1 MPPLNKSDR
10 QVKHSGQVFTPQF
23 LVRNIL
29 DFASYRG
36 NGILGKHVIDN
47 SCGDGAFLVEVVER
61 YCRQHIATAGNVDAK
76 RLRDELERFV
86 HGIEIDAEA
95 YSSCLL
101 NLDHVAAAY
110 GVGGVRW
117 DISNENALNVSR
129 YDGMMDFVVGN
140 PPYVRVHNLEG
151 DYDDVKRYSFA
162 RDGMTDLYLV
172 FYELGLRM
180 LGSGGRLCYIT
191 PSSWL
196 TSVAATN
203 MRRYIM
209 TSRTLSGVVD
219 LGHYQA
225 FGGITT
231 YTAIAL
237 FVMGQRHGS
246 VAYYSYSL
254 ERRETVFEG
263 YIPYADITICDGF
276 YLARPA
282 QLSLL
287 HGIKMRPADTLCSVK
302 NGFATLADKVFIL
315 DVPFDELTIPVLK
328 ASTGKWH
335 KGFFPYDT
343 NGKPLP
349 KEEIFSRPRVAD
361 YLNARKAELLKG
373 RDERNCPQ
381 WYLYGRSQAL
391 GDVYRD
397 KYAINT
403 LVRDKASVKLAK
415 APCGTGLYS
424 GLYILTHI
432 PFETIEK
439 TVRSDD
445 FIDYVRMLRKYKS
458 GGYYTFNSKDL
469 EQYLNAKLSQQKEN
483 HCHYDEQ
490 EFFGGNLVFL

>member
-1 MPPLNKSDR
+1 M
-10 QVKHSGQVFTPQF
+10 VKHSGQVFTPPF

-36 NGILGKHVIDN
+36 KGILGKHVIDN
-47 SCGDGAFLVEVVER
+47 SCGDGAFLVEVVDR
-61 YCRQHIATAGNVDAK
+61 YCRQHVAVAGNVDTE

-95 YSSCLL
+95 YGSCLL
-101 NLDHVAAAY
+101 NLDNAVAAY

-117 DISNENALNVSR
+117 DISNENALSVSR
-129 YDGMMDFVVGN
+129 HDGMMDFVVGN

-162 RDGMTDLYLV
+162 QDGMTDLYLV

-180 LGSGGRLCYIT
+180 LGESGRLCYIT

-203 MRRYIM
+203 MRRYI
-209 TSRTLSGVVD
+209 TTHRTLAGVVD

-231 YTAIAL
+231 YTAVAL
-237 FVMGQRHGS
+237 FVKGRRHSG
-246 VAYYSYSL
+246 VAYHSYSP
-254 ERRETVFEG
+254 ERREAAFVCD
-263 YIPYADITICDGF
+263 IPYGDINICDGF
-276 YLARPA
+276 YLAHPA
-282 QLSLL
+282 RLSLL
-287 HGIKMRPADTLCSVK
+287 RDIKKGRRADAVCTVK

-328 ASTGKWH
+328 ASTGQWRRA
-335 KGFFPYDT
+335 FFPYDR

-349 KEEIFSRPRVAD
+349 KEEIFSHPRVAD
-361 YLNARKAELLKG
+361 YLNAHKAELLKG
-373 RDERNCPQ
+373 RDERDCPQ

-391 GDVYRD
+391 GDVFRD

-403 LVRDKASVKLAK
+403 LVRDKASVKLTKVPA
-415 APCGTGLYS
+415 GTGLYS
-424 GLYILTHI
+424 GLYILTHT
-432 PFETIEK
+432 PFETIEE

-469 EQYLNAKLSQQKEN
+469 EQYINTKLSRHGER
-483 HCHYDEQ
+483 
-490 EFFGGNLVFL
+490 GNNIYSTRKSHSPLTQRRQVPHAF